1 MPRDDLGV
9 SAFSSRG
16 DSGEEA
22 MGTAFDDC
30 GSSWDSASSS
40 REWIEDAADSDWSI
54 VNTNERR

>member
-1 MPRDDLGV
+1 
-9 SAFSSRG
+9 
-16 DSGEEA
+16 